1 MNNTTLKKIIAR
13 EFLFLLSTM
22 LILLFVFIGFL
33 LNNLNYE
40 RKIKDTNK
48 DLSLIK
54 FQYQKLIY
62 KPIKIKNKDVLL
74 EYVATANNKKYNSDW
89 NLINSKFPEFKDY
102 DKKVLMDY
110 VATANAEK
118 YNSNFNIIN
127 SKFPEFFANQT
138 DIDSLKY
145 FNSAKI
151 KFEKAIIASNSKIIS
166 NKEILNFIYKIV
178 LLVFILLFGLRYL
191 YYITRWSLKTLK

>member
-151 KFEKAIIASNSKIIS
+151 KFEKAIIAYNTKIIS
-166 NKEILNFIYKIV
+166 NEEIHDFINKIG
-178 LLVFILLFGLRYL
+178 LLLFTLLFGLRYL
-191 YYITRWSLKTLK
+191 YFITRWSLKTLK

>member
-1 MNNTTLKKIIAR
+1 MNNTTLKKIIAK

-22 LILLFVFIGFL
+22 LILLIVFIGFL

-40 RKIKDTNK
+40 RKIKGTNK

-54 FQYQKLIY
+54 FQYQKLID

-166 NKEILNFIYKIV
+166 NEEIHDFIYKIG
-178 LLVFILLFGLRYL
+178 LLLFTLLFGLRYL
-191 YYITRWSLKTLK
+191 YFITRWSLKTLK

>member
-1 MNNTTLKKIIAR
+1 MNNTSLKKIIAK

-22 LILLFVFIGFL
+22 LILLFVFLGFL

-40 RKIKDTNK
+40 RKITDTNK
-48 DLSLIK
+48 ELSLIK
-54 FQYQKLIY
+54 FQYQKLID

-89 NLINSKFPEFKDY
+89 NLINSKFPEFKNY

-127 SKFPEFFANQT
+127 SKFPEYFANQT
-138 DIDSLKY
+138 DIDSLNPNY
-145 FNSAKI
+145 AL
-151 KFEKAIIASNSKIIS
+151 EIS
-166 NKEILNFIYKIV
+166 N
-178 LLVFILLFGLRYL
+178 
-191 YYITRWSLKTLK
+191 LKSYAFE